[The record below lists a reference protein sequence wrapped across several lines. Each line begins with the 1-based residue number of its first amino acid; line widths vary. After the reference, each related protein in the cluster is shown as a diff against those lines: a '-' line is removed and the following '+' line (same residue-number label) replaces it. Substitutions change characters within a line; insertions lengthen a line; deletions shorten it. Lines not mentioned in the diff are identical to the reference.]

1 MKSSLFLL
9 FFSFSS
15 SVFAQV
21 KTAPLRVKVVN
32 SKGSPYAGDKILFV
46 GQTKKDNYS
55 GVTNSSGQFLI
66 HLPEGQVYDI
76 RIKSIGESL
85 EYNELEIPA
94 LPADQYYEENTL
106 TITYEAA
113 KNYTLNQLQFES
125 GKASIKTSSYSLMND
140 LVEFMLLKPSLKIQ
154 IAGHTDSDGEAA
166 DNLLL
171 SQQRANAVKTYLVS
185 KGISASR
192 IIAIGYGETK
202 PIGDNATTEGKAKN
216 RRTELQLIF

>member
-1 MKSSLFLL
+1 MKTTFFSLF
-9 FFSFSS
+9 FFSCTC
-15 SVFAQV
+15 VFAQV
-21 KTAPLRVKVVN
+21 KTAPLTVQVFNTNGK
-32 SKGSPYAGDKILFV
+32 PYAGDKILFV
-46 GQTKKDNYS
+46 GQTNHDTYS
-55 GVTNSSGQFLI
+55 GISDSKGTFHIQ
-66 HLPEGQVYDI
+66 LPEGQVYDI

-94 LPADQYYEENTL
+94 LPKDQFYTENTL

-125 GKASIKTSSYSLMND
+125 GKANIKTSSFALMND
-140 LVEFMLLKPSLKIQ
+140 LVEIMLLKPTMKIQ

-171 SQQRANAVKTYLVS
+171 SQQRANAVKTYLIN
-185 KGISASR
+185 KGIAPSR

-202 PIGDNATTEGKAKN
+202 PIGDNTTTEGKAKN
-216 RRTELQLIF
+216 RRTEVSIL